1 MYTYRKNIILTL
13 SSFSILVLLIVYF
26 NPNYFQ
32 KIKKSERKLPNDIR
46 WVVKSDEYEM
56 LCKEIY
62 RQATI
67 ETKKIYSNKRQAII
81 MDLDETVLDNSKY
94 QVENFNKGETFNMES
109 WAMWVNREEADLV
122 PGVKEYIDLIRELG
136 IQLIFISN
144 RMDERLEAT
153 KENMRKLDI
162 YNERDIYLL
171 RLDKKDKKNIRR
183 EEIFNGV
190 NRMAEYG
197 SFDVIL
203 YIGDAMGDFPK
214 DDNNANKYILPN
226 PMYGKW

>member
-1 MYTYRKNIILTL
+1 MYTYRKNIILIL
-13 SSFSILVLLIVYF
+13 SSFSILVLLIAYF
-26 NPNYFQ
+26 NPDFFQ
-32 KIKKSERKLPNDIR
+32 KAKKSKIKLPNDIR
-46 WVVKSDEYEM
+46 WVAKSNEYEM
-56 LCKEIY
+56 LCKKIY
-62 RQATI
+62 TQASI
-67 ETKKIYSNKRQAII
+67 ETRKLYSNKRQAII
-81 MDLDETVLDNSKY
+81 MDLDETILDNSKY

-109 WAMWVNREEADLV
+109 WAVWVNRQEADLI

-144 RMDERLEAT
+144 RMDARLEAT
-153 KENMRKLDI
+153 KENMRKLHI
-162 YNERDIYLL
+162 YDEKDIYLL

-183 EEIFNGV
+183 EEVFNGV

-203 YIGDAMGDFPK
+203 YVGDAMGDFPK
-214 DDNNANKYILPN
+214 DNDETNKYILPN